1 MKTVVFCALLAVV
14 TGIASL
20 ALSIRMA
27 GRAGSDDRAMSVA
40 ADMRPGAAAPTARFG
55 LQPDEQQERALFAMQ
70 AALGA
75 GIFFYACAEIRKRRP
90 AR

>member
-1 MKTVVFCALLAVV
+1 
-14 TGIASL
+14 
-20 ALSIRMA
+20 
-27 GRAGSDDRAMSVA
+27 MSVA